1 MLEVTFSFPT
11 NGFSSASSP
20 EEKSASNSSEAEKS
34 IVILVVE
41 DNIGNFKLIARMLEI
56 IGAQCEWK
64 TSGYEVVEFA
74 NSLSHIE
81 LVLMDIRLPYE
92 DGYGAMR
99 KLRQSDRFKD
109 IPIIAVTAV
118 TGLDQMRAAQLAGFN
133 GFIGKPLDPDR
144 FPDQI
149 RRILSGNSVWEYN

>member
-1 MLEVTFSFPT
+1 MTIATLFTVMSEPAE
-11 NGFSSASSP
+11 SAKKP
-20 EEKSASNSSEAEKS
+20 EEAIYAGADHKT
-34 IVILVVE
+34 IILVVE
-41 DNIGNFKLIARMLEI
+41 DNVGNFKLIARMLNSLDV
-56 IGAQCEWK
+56 QCEWK
-64 TSGYEVVEFA
+64 TSGFEVVEFA
-74 NSLSHIE
+74 NTLSHID

-99 KLRQSDRFKD
+99 KLRQSGLFES

-118 TGLDQMRAAQLAGFN
+118 TGVDQMKAAQLAGFN

-149 RRILSGNSVWEYN
+149 RKILSGKTVWEYN

>member
-1 MLEVTFSFPT
+1 MTIASFFTVMPGSAESAKEPVESINVTADHKT
-11 NGFSSASSP
+11 
-20 EEKSASNSSEAEKS
+20 
-34 IVILVVE
+34 IILVVE
-41 DNIGNFKLIARMLEI
+41 DNVGNFKLIARMLNSLDV
-56 IGAQCEWK
+56 QCEWK
-64 TSGYEVVEFA
+64 TSGFEVVEFA
-74 NSLSHIE
+74 NTLPHID

-99 KLRQSDRFKD
+99 KLRQSGQFES

-118 TGLDQMRAAQLAGFN
+118 TGVDQMKAAQMAGFD

-149 RRILSGNSVWEYN
+149 RRILSGKTVWEYN